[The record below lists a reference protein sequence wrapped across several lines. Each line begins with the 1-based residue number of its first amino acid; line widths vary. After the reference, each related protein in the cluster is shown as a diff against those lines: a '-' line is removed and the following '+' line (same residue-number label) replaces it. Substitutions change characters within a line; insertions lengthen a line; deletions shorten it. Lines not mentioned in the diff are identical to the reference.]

1 MPPVSRPARG
11 TTNRNAR
18 GNSADRAR
26 RRAYL
31 VKAYESNKGPGT
43 CRCYRCG
50 RLLDATTVTVDRV
63 TPGCQGGRYVRHNI
77 RPACERCNS
86 ETGGAQ
92 RAAGRRP

>member
-1 MPPVSRPARG
+1 MRG

-18 GNSADRAR
+18 GSSTDRAR

-31 VKAYESNKGPGT
+31 LRAYQSDQGPGT

-50 RLLDATTVTVDRV
+50 SVLTDGSVTVDRIL
-63 TPGCQGGRYVRHNI
+63 PGCQGGRYVRANI
-77 RPACERCNS
+77 RPACTWCNS

-92 RAAGRRP
+92 RR